1 MSKVEK
7 MRLIEK
13 KFPLPEVNTV
23 AECEMSFK
31 MLGRDTREHMLEL
44 LGVEKA
50 KWLGLPKI
58 NNIAYYPA
66 RRPASATRAVSL
78 ASVLEENI
86 SLEEFKKA
94 VGFEN
99 MEKLSRKNEAIMVL
113 SMVDPERELIKKLLS
128 KDPKNVVV
136 VDPMAGGGSI
146 PLEAL
151 RLGFTTI
158 AGDFNPLA
166 YLLLRATIE
175 FPAKYGRK
183 LYHLVEEEARRMIEY
198 ARKELGRFYG
208 ENDKGYIFFRA
219 TRHDCGGILPIL
231 RTGALNHK
239 KGLYISFDFDKDAKV
254 PVPIISNKQSPP
266 LTTCPYCGRAISEK
280 ALQTKWVEEH
290 IKLLEALL
298 SGDESVADKIM
309 EVYILSAVQEGGK
322 KRSGRGYRIPTYE
335 DLERVKEAARELA
348 RMAKRGE
355 LHSLLPLAEIPSGN
369 EVFEKVREAGLR
381 YWYQLFSPR
390 QLIALAK
397 LTAYVRQRSM
407 ELKNKYGEL
416 GIAVTLYLALA
427 LAKLVNFNSILT
439 EWDAWDQ
446 SIRDLAGS
454 QYALGKSVRLGF
466 DFCEAVVPYVN
477 LPWILEAEENEEE
490 EDENFEETRG
500 GILPVLKMLCSSLE
514 GLWRDESDKVY
525 LWDATKIDNVLS
537 PTSVDLVHVDPP
549 YYEQHDYAGI
559 SEFFWVIVQQTLL
572 PLLEQLFP
580 EERVKIQWDPHSPE
594 IPRHLEI
601 RGKPPKQLGVMST
614 FGAKMTQFLKAISK
628 VLKQDGLLVMWYS
641 YGKLHG
647 WEELF
652 YRFYEAGYSVSKTW
666 QIWAES
672 RQRFIA
678 TYTKAFFSSIVIVA
692 RPNAKR
698 IQLLSENSEEFK
710 QEVRRTVKASL
721 DFIVR
726 TYGLEHLNEAM
737 VTGLADGF
745 AVATRFELL
754 GQDNVFPT
762 YYQRL
767 TTVAIAVSVESMLE
781 YLAEYAGASAL
792 SVGTLDP
799 VTRLYTF
806 LLLAA
811 SDDRH
816 VSYDFANR
824 VAQALRSNVLN
835 VVTASSGNKDTSV
848 LLLLPDNAK
857 FPQCL
862 AKDAYLFMR
871 DLAKIISEF
880 GVRAGEDRA
889 REIHRQISALTYYYT
904 FFAWKKLGFTEKE
917 RESLLAVLRGVHNNE

>member
-1 MSKVEK
+1 
-7 MRLIEK
+7 
-13 KFPLPEVNTV
+13 
-23 AECEMSFK
+23 
-31 MLGRDTREHMLEL
+31 
-44 LGVEKA
+44 
-50 KWLGLPKI
+50 
-58 NNIAYYPA
+58 
-66 RRPASATRAVSL
+66 
-78 ASVLEENI
+78 
-86 SLEEFKKA
+86 
-94 VGFEN
+94 
-99 MEKLSRKNEAIMVL
+99 
-113 SMVDPERELIKKLLS
+113 
-128 KDPKNVVV
+128 
-136 VDPMAGGGSI
+136 
-146 PLEAL
+146 
-151 RLGFTTI
+151 
-158 AGDFNPLA
+158 
-166 YLLLRATIE
+166 
-175 FPAKYGRK
+175 
-183 LYHLVEEEARRMIEY
+183 
-198 ARKELGRFYG
+198 
-208 ENDKGYIFFRA
+208 
-219 TRHDCGGILPIL
+219 
-231 RTGALNHK
+231 
-239 KGLYISFDFDKDAKV
+239 
-254 PVPIISNKQSPP
+254 
-266 LTTCPYCGRAISEK
+266 
-280 ALQTKWVEEH
+280 
-290 IKLLEALL
+290 
-298 SGDESVADKIM
+298 
-309 EVYILSAVQEGGK
+309 
-322 KRSGRGYRIPTYE
+322 
-335 DLERVKEAARELA
+335 
-348 RMAKRGE
+348 
-355 LHSLLPLAEIPSGN
+355 
-369 EVFEKVREAGLR
+369 
-381 YWYQLFSPR
+381 
-390 QLIALAK
+390 
-397 LTAYVRQRSM
+397 
-407 ELKNKYGEL
+407 
-416 GIAVTLYLALA
+416 
-427 LAKLVNFNSILT
+427 
-439 EWDAWDQ
+439 
-446 SIRDLAGS
+446 
-454 QYALGKSVRLGF
+454 
-466 DFCEAVVPYVN
+466 
-477 LPWILEAEENEEE
+477 
-490 EDENFEETRG
+490 
-500 GILPVLKMLCSSLE
+500 
-514 GLWRDESDKVY
+514 
-525 LWDATKIDNVLS
+525 
-537 PTSVDLVHVDPP
+537 
-549 YYEQHDYAGI
+549 
-559 SEFFWVIVQQTLL
+559 
-572 PLLEQLFP
+572 
-580 EERVKIQWDPHSPE
+580 
-594 IPRHLEI
+594 
-601 RGKPPKQLGVMST
+601 MST